1 MTMHRLTAGAGYQYL
16 LKHTAS
22 GDCDRSAKADLTAY
36 YTASG
41 NPAGRWYGRG
51 LDALG
56 ADRPS
61 AGSQV
66 SEPQMANLFGQ
77 GKDPTTGAAL
87 GRPYRQYAPAAERI
101 AKQVAAFP
109 PDLTGEARDAAV
121 ATITRVE
128 LAKRTATAVAGF
140 DLTFT
145 PTKSVSTLW
154 AVSDQT
160 TQAAVL
166 AAHRAAVGQALAFLE
181 DTATFTRS
189 GTDGCQQHK
198 VDGLIAAGFDHW
210 DSRAGDPNLHTHLVS
225 PTRSRA
231 RTGVPSG

>member
-1 MTMHRLTAGAGYQYL
+1 MTPLAFEVASSHGALGGTSSCSRPHTCRHEDDDHDAADRIRRPAARPERRSGTGGRGWCPIVVMTMHRLTAGAGYQYL

-41 NPAGRWYGRG
+41 NPPGRWYGRG
-51 LDALG
+51 LDAFG

-87 GRPYRQYAPAAERI
+87 GRPYRQYTPAAERI
-101 AKQVAAFP
+101 AKQVAALP
-109 PDLTGEARDAAV
+109 PGMSGEARDAAM

-128 LAKRTATAVAGF
+128 LAKR
-140 DLTFT
+140 
-145 PTKSVSTLW
+145 S
-154 AVSDQT
+154 Q
-160 TQAAVL
+160 
-166 AAHRAAVGQALAFLE
+166 
-181 DTATFTRS
+181 
-189 GTDGCQQHK
+189 
-198 VDGLIAAGFDHW
+198 
-210 DSRAGDPNLHTHLVS
+210 
-225 PTRSRA
+225 
-231 RTGVPSG
+231 

>member
-36 YTASG
+36 YTSSG

-51 LDALG
+51 LDVLG

-87 GRPYRQYAPAAERI
+87 GRPYRQYTAATDRI
-101 AKQVAAFP
+101 AKQVA
-109 PDLTGEARDAAV
+109 DLPQDMAADARDAAI
-121 ATITRVE
+121 ATIT
-128 LAKRTATAVAGF
+128 L
-140 DLTFT
+140 
-145 PTKSVSTLW
+145 S
-154 AVSDQT
+154 
-160 TQAAVL
+160 
-166 AAHRAAVGQALAFLE
+166 
-181 DTATFTRS
+181 
-189 GTDGCQQHK
+189 
-198 VDGLIAAGFDHW
+198 LIHI
-210 DSRAGDPNLHTHLVS
+210 
-225 PTRSRA
+225 
-231 RTGVPSG
+231 